1 MLTKTASVQVKAVG
15 ADDGLDEGQFEA
27 IVSVFG
33 NVDSYGDRVV
43 QGAFAESLAEWEASG
58 NPIPVYW
65 AHQMQDPDFNL
76 GHVLQAEERPEGLW
90 VRAQLDLEGSKAQ
103 TVYRLMKGRRVTQFS
118 FAYDTLEYTVVHSED
133 DDPVWELTKLKL
145 HEVGPCPVGV
155 NQETSL
161 LAVKAAHQVAERVM
175 VEAKAGRVISSA
187 NETTLRTA
195 YDSIGS
201 VLAQITDADEG
212 KASAAPPAK
221 AEEPAGAK
229 AEEQTSNARVSRQQL
244 LTSLSLEEAAGIDYP
259 KGD

>member
-1 MLTKTASVQVKAVG
+1 MLTKSASVLVKAAG
-15 ADDGLDEGQFEA
+15 TEDGLEEGQFEA

-43 QGAFAESLAEWEASG
+43 QGAFAESLAEWDASG
-58 NPIPVYW
+58 NPIPIYW

-76 GHVLQAEERPEGLW
+76 GHVLKAEERPEGLW
-90 VRAQLDLEGSKAQ
+90 VLGQLDLEGSKAA

-118 FAYDTLEYTVVHSED
+118 FAYDTLEYTVVHSAD

-145 HEVGPCPVGV
+145 HEVGPCPIGV

-161 LAVKAAHQVAERVM
+161 LAVKAAHQVAERVR
-175 VEAKAGRVISSA
+175 VEAKAGRVLSA
-187 NETTLRTA
+187 SNETTLRTA

-201 VLAQITDADEG
+201 VLSQLEDADEG

-221 AEEPAGAK
+221 AEEPVGAK
-229 AEEQTSNARVSRQQL
+229 AEEQVATSSVSTDL
-244 LTSLSLEEAAGIDYP
+244 HIELEELEFASITE
-259 KGD
+259 GD